1 MSGGYC
7 AVLSTHT
14 SFIFN
19 SLEGQFDP
27 IKILYDISVLFFAGI
42 KYIPLPIWILEF
54 PWLRTPNMEECQ

>member
-19 SLEGQFDP
+19 SLESQFDP
-27 IKILYDISVLFFAGI
+27 IKILYDISVLFF
-42 KYIPLPIWILEF
+42 L
-54 PWLRTPNMEECQ
+54 Q

>member
-19 SLEGQFDP
+19 SLKSQFDP
-27 IKILYDISVLFFAGI
+27 IKILFDISVLFFCSNKVHTFTNLDSGVSLAS
-42 KYIPLPIWILEF
+42 YS
-54 PWLRTPNMEECQ
+54 